1 MVKWVRAAGAL
12 LVLAALLVGVPLVL
26 VLWVGNPY
34 PPGGFAALG
43 LLSDAAVLGVLAV
56 LAWLF
61 WAQLAACVLWEIPA
75 ALRGVP
81 AARLPI
87 VTGGQQ
93 RLIRALV
100 HSAIA
105 AGVTGAALTTGGLP
119 AADGSPPAAGTTAI
133 PSAAH
138 GPSLLHAT
146 HPTKP
151 SPASSATD
159 LEPVTPPAP
168 GTADASASPSGQVT
182 TVIVTT
188 GDTLWGLAER
198 HLGAG
203 ERWREIADLNLGRD
217 MGDGVFSTAETLQ
230 AGWSLRVPVDE
241 PPGHTAVASS
251 PDPTAVQPTPT
262 AAGVTAPAERVQVRP
277 GDSLWRLAED
287 HLEDPN
293 RWVELYQ
300 ANRTLIGDDPDVIIP
315 GQVLR
320 LAGPTAGAATDG
332 RDSRPSRLDE
342 RTPESTD
349 AEKAPQG
356 QQHLAGSD
364 ADSSPRGG
372 GDSRTAPSAAS
383 DDASGSEGS
392 SDAAGDTHATQT
404 VNEGGDDRGV
414 SALRAVLASAV
425 CLSGGALAMLLL
437 SRRRQFR
444 ERRSGRAI
452 AATPPGLVGVERA
465 IVEAGAETMETTE
478 FIDLALRHLAASQ
491 RIADRELPN
500 LGAAVIGAD
509 ELSVLFVAPA
519 DGGPPEGWDA
529 TDDNA
534 TWTLPRQTIL
544 EPELGTQPAPYPAL
558 VSVGLDEDERTW
570 LLDLEAIG
578 VVGVAGPGAVVE
590 DMVRFWVAEL
600 ALNAWAEGTEVLLT
614 DGFATETAGL
624 NPTRLRVLDDDPA
637 RRLGLRVARD
647 AGEAAD
653 NLGKGLLDLRRD
665 ALIVDST
672 GPVVLIVRGQ
682 PGADLV
688 DAAGGRD
695 RSRLIV
701 VHHDTARDVPPVI
714 DLIDGGLA
722 YLPRWGVTL
731 QPSTLPTAEASAM
744 AALMASLRGVED
756 QPMPPATQDTP
767 AAQFMSVDGALRPE
781 FTQPR
786 SATSETGGSMLPE
799 PDEKYLTAAATTAED
814 LEALAPDVPPSVRVE
829 IEALDPGLDADVAA
843 WTDPDARRPRVQVLG
858 PVAVEAWGARPEE
871 IANLGGTTEF
881 IVFLACQDHGVT
893 PERAAVALGWSEAT
907 VHNRARDAR
916 RLLGERPDGEPWLPD
931 ASKSDAARQRG
942 VATYELHPQILVA
955 ADLFRR
961 LRARGQ
967 ARGAGG
973 LEDMIVALSLVGGRP
988 FDQLRKRGYGW
999 LADIPLDHYLSHAVV
1014 DLAHLI
1020 VNRTLLDG
1028 DTATAR
1034 WACQIAITAAPDE
1047 DKPRL
1052 DLAAIAEADGAG
1064 TADETVTDQVINR
1077 VDADPTPRTEQI
1089 LDQRRW
1095 LAS

>member
-100 HSAIA
+100 HSAVA
-105 AGVTGAALTTGGLP
+105 AGVTGAALASGGLP
-119 AADGSPPAAGTTAI
+119 ADGSPPAAGTTAV
-133 PSAAH
+133 PSSAH
-138 GPSLLHAT
+138 GPSLLQTA
-146 HPTKP
+146 HPTEP
-151 SPASSATD
+151 SLASSATD
-159 LEPVTPPAP
+159 RGPARPPASP
-168 GTADASASPSGQVT
+168 GTADADASPTSQVT

-217 MGDGVFSTAETLQ
+217 MGDGVFSTVETLQ
-230 AGWSLRVPVDE
+230 AGWSLYLPVD
-241 PPGHTAVASS
+241 PPKGHAPFATSADPPAVE
-251 PDPTAVQPTPT
+251 PTPT
-262 AAGVTAPAERVQVRP
+262 AAEGTAPPNRVEVQP

-300 ANRTLIGDDPDVIIP
+300 ANRALIGDDPDVIIP
-315 GQVLR
+315 GQSLR
-320 LAGPTAGAATDG
+320 LASPTAGAATGGLDA
-332 RDSRPSRLDE
+332 RPSRSDE

-349 AEKAPQG
+349 AGKARQG
-356 QQHLAGSD
+356 HQQITGSD
-364 ADSSPRGG
+364 ADSSTGRD
-372 GDSRTAPSAAS
+372 GDSSAAPSAAS

-392 SDAAGDTHATQT
+392 SEAAGDTHAAPAAG
-404 VNEGGDDRGV
+404 ERGDDRGV
-414 SALRAVLASAV
+414 TALRAVLASAV
-425 CLSGGALAMLLL
+425 CLSGGALAMLLML
-437 SRRRQFR
+437 RRRQFR

-452 AATPPGLVGVERA
+452 AATPPGLVGVERT

-491 RIADRELPN
+491 RIAGRELPN

-544 EPELGTQPAPYPAL
+544 EPELRTQPAPYPAL

-614 DGFATETAGL
+614 DGFATETTGL

-647 AGEAAD
+647 AAEAAD
-653 NLGKGLLDLRRD
+653 NLGKELLDLRRD
-665 ALIVDST
+665 AMVADST
-672 GPVVLIVRGQ
+672 GPVVLIVHGQ

-714 DLIDGGLA
+714 DLTDGGLA
-722 YLPRWGVTL
+722 YLPAWGVTL
-731 QPSTLPTAEASAM
+731 QPSTLPTDEAAAM
-744 AALMASLRGVED
+744 AELMASLRGVED
-756 QPMPPATQDTP
+756 QPMPPATQDSP
-767 AAQFMSVDGALRPE
+767 VAQFMSVDGSLRSE

-786 SATSETGGSMLPE
+786 SATGGTGGSMLPE
-799 PDEKYLTAAATTAED
+799 PDEKYLSAAATTVED
-814 LEALAPDVPPSVRVE
+814 LEALAPDVPPSVRSE

-916 RLLGERPDGEPWLPD
+916 RLLGDRPDGEPWLPD
-931 ASKSDAARQRG
+931 ASKTDAARQRG

-967 ARGAGG
+967 ARGADG
-973 LEDMIVALSLVGGRP
+973 LNDMIEALSLVSGRP
-988 FDQLRKRGYGW
+988 FDQLRRRGYGW
-999 LADIPLDHYLSHAVV
+999 LAETPLDHYLSHAVV

-1020 VNRTLLDG
+1020 VNRTLADG
-1028 DTATAR
+1028 DTVTAR
-1034 WACQIAITAAPDE
+1034 WACQVAITAAPDE

-1052 DLAAIAEADGAG
+1052 DLAAVDEADGVG
-1064 TADETVTDQVINR
+1064 TADETVTDQVIDR

-1089 LDQRRW
+1089 LEQRRW

>member
-34 PPGGFAALG
+34 PPGGVAALG

-61 WAQLAACVLWEIPA
+61 WAQLAVCVLWEIPA

-100 HSAIA
+100 HSAVA
-105 AGVTGAALTTGGLP
+105 AGVTGAALASGGLP
-119 AADGSPPAAGTTAI
+119 TADGSPPAAGTTAI

-138 GPSLLHAT
+138 GPSLLQAA
-146 HPTKP
+146 HPTEP

-159 LEPVTPPAP
+159 RGPATPPAAP
-168 GTADASASPSGQVT
+168 GTADADASPSRQVT

-217 MGDGVFSTAETLQ
+217 MGDGVFSTVETLQ

-251 PDPTAVQPTPT
+251 TDPPAVQPTPT
-262 AAGVTAPAERVQVRP
+262 AARGTAPAERVEVQP

-320 LAGPTAGAATDG
+320 LAGPTAGAATGG
-332 RDSRPSRLDE
+332 RDSRPSRSDE

-349 AEKAPQG
+349 AEKAQQG
-356 QQHLAGSD
+356 HQHITGSD
-364 ADSSPRGG
+364 ADSSPGRD
-372 GDSRTAPSAAS
+372 GDSSTAPSAAS

-392 SDAAGDTHATQT
+392 SDAADGPHTAPAAG
-404 VNEGGDDRGV
+404 EGGDDRGV
-414 SALRAVLASAV
+414 TALRAVLASAV

-491 RIADRELPN
+491 RIAGRELPN

-544 EPELGTQPAPYPAL
+544 EPELRTQPAPYPAL

-614 DGFATETAGL
+614 DGFATETTGL
-624 NPTRLRVLDDDPA
+624 NPTRLRVLDGDPA

-647 AGEAAD
+647 ADEAAD
-653 NLGKGLLDLRRD
+653 NLGKGLLELRRD
-665 ALIVDST
+665 AQIVDST

-714 DLIDGGLA
+714 DLTDGGLA
-722 YLPRWGVTL
+722 YLPAWGVTL
-731 QPSTLPTAEASAM
+731 QPSTLPTDEAAAM
-744 AALMASLRGVED
+744 ADLMASLRGVED
-756 QPMPPATQDTP
+756 QPMPPATQDSP

-786 SATSETGGSMLPE
+786 SATGGTGGSMLPE
-799 PDEKYLTAAATTAED
+799 PDEKYLSAAATTVED
-814 LEALAPDVPPSVRVE
+814 LEALAPDVPPSVRVRDRG
-829 IEALDPGLDADVAA
+829 ARPGARRRCGRLDRSRRTAPSGPGVGPGGGRGVGCPPRGDRQPRRHHGVHRLPRLPRPRRHSRASGRRTRVERGHRAQ
-843 WTDPDARRPRVQVLG
+843 PGARRPPAPR
-858 PVAVEAWGARPEE
+858 RP
-871 IANLGGTTEF
+871 T
-881 IVFLACQDHGVT
+881 
-893 PERAAVALGWSEAT
+893 R
-907 VHNRARDAR
+907 
-916 RLLGERPDGEPWLPD
+916 
-931 ASKSDAARQRG
+931 
-942 VATYELHPQILVA
+942 
-955 ADLFRR
+955 
-961 LRARGQ
+961 
-967 ARGAGG
+967 RGA
-973 LEDMIVALSLVGGRP
+973 
-988 FDQLRKRGYGW
+988 
-999 LADIPLDHYLSHAVV
+999 
-1014 DLAHLI
+1014 
-1020 VNRTLLDG
+1020 
-1028 DTATAR
+1028 
-1034 WACQIAITAAPDE
+1034 
-1047 DKPRL
+1047 
-1052 DLAAIAEADGAG
+1052 LAAGCQQD
-1064 TADETVTDQVINR
+1064 
-1077 VDADPTPRTEQI
+1077 
-1089 LDQRRW
+1089 
-1095 LAS
+1095 